1 MKSTLTYITQDLEI
15 GQAKKVSKHLNGL
28 LYKNKLVAGSTGFL
42 ACVQVEIN
50 SLEKD
55 NEIDFIQHLI
65 KMNSKVKT
73 SYHLLTRWFAVVY
86 NEADC

>member
-1 MKSTLTYITQDLEI
+1 MKRKITYITQDLEI

-50 SLEKD
+50 GLEKD

-65 KMNSKVKT
+65 EMNKKVKT
-73 SYHLLTRWFAVVY
+73 L
-86 NEADC
+86 